1 MERQT
6 FDLPGSPHRL
16 TVLRFGAPG
25 GQERSDRVIEP
36 GGQERSD
43 RVIEPSGQERSDRGI
58 ESRTGQKAYLQAGL
72 HADEFPGMLVLR
84 ILAGHL
90 AEAEARGAV
99 HGEILLVPQANP
111 IGLAQTE
118 TSFVSGRLENGTW
131 ENFNRNYAD
140 LSDLGSL
147 SLGADAASN
156 VETIRAA
163 MSARLGAMQP
173 DGALAH
179 LRHRLLTLAHDAD
192 LVLDLHADN
201 EAEPHMYV
209 GPALW
214 PAAEDIAAA
223 IDARAVLLSEAS
235 GGATPFDEA
244 CAAPWWTL
252 AANHPAVP
260 IPPACLGAT
269 LELGSNDDVNPERAA
284 DQALALLRMLEGRGF
299 VDGSGGRPRLSC
311 HATALTAM
319 AQVKSPVTGL
329 VAYRR
334 RLGDWVHKGD
344 LVATVIDPLGGE
356 TELLAETDGRL
367 FARHS
372 QPYAWP
378 GRVIGKIAG
387 EIPLES
393 RTGNLLSD

>member
-1 MERQT
+1 MLRQNHE
-6 FDLPGSPHRL
+6 LPGSPHHL

-25 GQERSDRVIEP
+25 GQERSDRGIEP
-36 GGQERSD
+36 G
-43 RVIEPSGQERSDRGI
+43 
-58 ESRTGQKAYLQAGL
+58 TGRKAYLQAGL

-90 AEAEARGAV
+90 AEADARGAV
-99 HGEILLVPQANP
+99 LGEILLVPQANP

-118 TSFVSGRLENGTW
+118 TGFLFGRLESGTG
-131 ENFNRNYAD
+131 ENFNRDYPD

-147 SLGADAASN
+147 SLGPDAASN
-156 VETIRAA
+156 VDTIRAA
-163 MSARLGAMQP
+163 MSARLAAMQP
-173 DGALAH
+173 EGALAH
-179 LRHRLLTLAHDAD
+179 LRHKLLTLAHDAD

-201 EAEPHMYV
+201 EAEPHLYT

-223 IDARAVLLSEAS
+223 IDARAVLLAEAS
-235 GGATPFDEA
+235 GGSPFDEA
-244 CAAPWWTL
+244 CSSPWWTL
-252 AANHPAVP
+252 AENHPGLP
-260 IPPACLGAT
+260 IPPACLAAT
-269 LELGSNDDVNPERAA
+269 LELGSNDDVDPERAA
-284 DQALALLRMLEGRGF
+284 DQATALLRMLEGRGF

-311 HATALTAM
+311 RATAATAM
-319 AQVKSPVTGL
+319 AQVRSPITGL
-329 VAYRR
+329 VVYRR
-334 RLGDWVHKGD
+334 RLGDVVRTGD
-344 LVATVIDPLGGE
+344 LIATVIDPLGDE
-356 TELLAETDGRL
+356 AELRAETDGRL

-387 EIPLES
+387 DVPLTS